1 MAIKGGLGRGLESL
15 FSNYNGINNVS
26 HETLEEEVV
35 SNKKEVDVDNSVDK
49 GIKNISISLLD
60 PNKDQPRKK
69 FDEEALNEL
78 ASSIKLHG
86 VLQPIL
92 VVEKNGRYLI
102 VAGER
107 RFRASKIAGLKE
119 IPCLIGNFSDN
130 EIKEISIIENL
141 QRKDL
146 TPIEEAKAIK
156 QLIDEFGWTQDV
168 VAERLGKSR
177 PAITNTLRL
186 LNLCPEVVQMI
197 EDGKLSAGHA
207 RSLVVVND
215 PQAQVKL
222 AKQVCE
228 RKLTVRDLEQA
239 VKVKKNPKA
248 EVSTKISPEFH
259 ELIMD
264 MQRVFGT
271 KISVMGNEH
280 RGRIYIDY
288 FSKDDLD
295 RIYEIVDKLK

>member
-1 MAIKGGLGRGLESL
+1 MAMKGGLGRGLESL

-35 SNKKEVDVDNSVDK
+35 SNKKEINVDSVDK
-49 GIKNISISLLD
+49 GVKNISISLLD

-215 PQAQVKL
+215 PQAQIKL

>member
-1 MAIKGGLGRGLESL
+1 MSIKGGLGRGLESL
-15 FSNYNGINNVS
+15 FSNYNGMNNNVS
-26 HETLEEEVV
+26 HETLEDEVLA
-35 SNKKEVDVDNSVDK
+35 NKGSEGESIRK
-49 GIKNISISLLD
+49 ISISLLD

-69 FDEEALNEL
+69 FDEEALQEL
-78 ASSIKLHG
+78 ANSIKIHG

-119 IPCLIGNFSDN
+119 IPCLVGDFNDN

-177 PAITNTLRL
+177 PAITNTLRI
-186 LNLCPEVVQMI
+186 LNLVPEVIQMI

-207 RSLVVVND
+207 KSLVVVSD
-215 PQAQVKL
+215 PEAQIRL

-228 RKLTVRDLEQA
+228 KKLTVRDLEQA
-239 VKVKKNPKA
+239 VKVKKTNPKA

-259 ELIMD
+259 ELIMN

-295 RIYEIVDKLK
+295 RIYELIDRLK

>member
-1 MAIKGGLGRGLESL
+1 MSIKGGLGRGLESL
-15 FSNYNGINNVS
+15 FSNYNGINNNVS
-26 HETLEEEVV
+26 RETLK
-35 SNKKEVDVDNSVDK
+35 NDK
-49 GIKNISISLLD
+49 NLEKDSEGNMVKNISISLID
-60 PNKDQPRKK
+60 PNKDQPRKR
-69 FDEEALNEL
+69 FDEEPLNEL
-78 ASSIKLHG
+78 ASSIKMHG

-119 IPCLIGNFSDN
+119 MPCIVANFNDN

-186 LNLCPEVVQMI
+186 LNLVPEVIQMI

-207 RSLVVVND
+207 KSLVVISD
-215 PQAQVKL
+215 PETQIKL

-228 RKLTVRDLEQA
+228 KKLTARDLEQV
-239 VKVKKNPKA
+239 VKVKKNNPKA
-248 EVSTKISPEFH
+248 ELSSKISLEFH
-259 ELIMD
+259 ELIME

-271 KISVMGNEH
+271 KVSVMGNEH

-295 RIYEIVDKLK
+295 RIYELVDRLK

>member
-1 MAIKGGLGRGLESL
+1 MSIKGGLGRGLESL
-15 FSNYNGINNVS
+15 FANYNGINVS
-26 HETLEEEVV
+26 HETLEE
-35 SNKKEVDVDNSVDK
+35 NDGKEVKAVENNGDK
-49 GIKNISISLLD
+49 AVKSISISLID
-60 PNKDQPRKK
+60 PNKGQPRKK

-92 VVEKNGRYLI
+92 VVERNGRYLI

-119 IPCLIGNFSDN
+119 IPCLVADFNDS

-156 QLIDEFGWTQDV
+156 QLIDEFGWTQEV

-186 LNLCPEVVQMI
+186 LNLVPEVIQMI

-207 RSLVVVND
+207 KSLVVVND
-215 PQAQVKL
+215 PDAQIRL

-228 RKLTVRDLEQA
+228 KKLTVRDLEQA
-239 VKVKKNPKA
+239 VKVKKNPKS
-248 EVSTKISPEFH
+248 EVATKISPEFH

-295 RIYEIVDKLK
+295 RIYELVDRLK

>member
-1 MAIKGGLGRGLESL
+1 MSIKGGLGRGLESL
-15 FSNYNGINNVS
+15 FSNYNGINNNVS
-26 HETLEEEVV
+26 RETL
-35 SNKKEVDVDNSVDK
+35 NNDKEIQKESERNMV
-49 GIKNISISLLD
+49 KNISISLLD
-60 PNKDQPRKK
+60 PNKEQPRKR
-69 FDEEALNEL
+69 FDEEPLNEL

-119 IPCLIGNFSDN
+119 IPCIVANFNDS

-156 QLIDEFGWTQDV
+156 QLIDEFGWTQDI

-186 LNLCPEVVQMI
+186 LNLVPEVIQMI

-207 RSLVVVND
+207 KSLVVVTD
-215 PQAQVKL
+215 SEAQIRL
-222 AKQVCE
+222 AKPGCE
-228 RKLTVRDLEQA
+228 KKLTVRDLEQA
-239 VKVKKNPKA
+239 VKVKKNNPKA
-248 EVSTKISPEFH
+248 ELSTKISPEFH

-295 RIYEIVDKLK
+295 RIYDLINKLK

>member
-1 MAIKGGLGRGLESL
+1 MSIKGGLGRGLESL
-15 FSNYNGINNVS
+15 FSNYNGMNNNVTQ
-26 HETLEEEVV
+26 ETLEDEVLVNKGEEG
-35 SNKKEVDVDNSVDK
+35 KSVRQ
-49 GIKNISISLLD
+49 ISISLLD

-69 FDEEALNEL
+69 FDEEALQEL
-78 ASSIKLHG
+78 ANSIKIHG

-119 IPCLIGNFSDN
+119 IPCLVGDFNDN

-177 PAITNTLRL
+177 PAITNTLRI
-186 LNLCPEVVQMI
+186 LNLVPEVIQMI

-207 RSLVVVND
+207 KSLVVVSD
-215 PQAQVKL
+215 PEAQIRL
-222 AKQVCE
+222 AKQICE
-228 RKLTVRDLEQA
+228 KKLTVRDLEQA
-239 VKVKKNPKA
+239 VKVKKANPKA

-295 RIYEIVDKLK
+295 RIYELIDRLK

>member
-1 MAIKGGLGRGLESL
+1 MEKRGLGRGLESL
-15 FSNYNGINNVS
+15 FGSNFVQSENVS
-26 HETLEEEVV
+26 RETI
-35 SNKKEVDVDNSVDK
+35 KDNENDK
-49 GIKNISISLLD
+49 RVKMISLSLID

-69 FDEEALNEL
+69 FDEEALKEL
-78 ASSIKLHG
+78 ADSIKIHG

-92 VVEKNGRYLI
+92 VVNRDGRYLI

-107 RFRASKIAGLKE
+107 RWRASKLAGIKE
-119 IPCLIGNFSDN
+119 IPCIVEDFTNS

-146 TPIEEAKAIK
+146 SPIEEAKAIK
-156 QLIDEFGWTQDV
+156 ELIDEFGWTQEV

-177 PAITNTLRL
+177 PAISNTLRIL
-186 LNLCPEVVQMI
+186 SLEPEVIEMI
-197 EDGKLSAGHA
+197 ENGKLSAGHA
-207 RSLVVVND
+207 KSLVVVTD
-215 PQAQVKL
+215 KDAQIRL

-228 RKLTVRDLEQA
+228 KKLTVRDLEQA
-239 VKVKKNPKA
+239 VKSKKPKNTNA
-248 EVSTKISPEFH
+248 SSNLSNEFH

-271 KISVMGNEH
+271 KVSVIGAEN

-295 RIYEIVDKLK
+295 RIYDLIEILKRK

>member
-1 MAIKGGLGRGLESL
+1 MSIKGGLGRGLESL
-15 FSNYNGINNVS
+15 FANYNGINVS
-26 HETLEEEVV
+26 HETLEE
-35 SNKKEVDVDNSVDK
+35 NDGKEVKAVENNRDK
-49 GIKNISISLLD
+49 AVKSISISLID
-60 PNKDQPRKK
+60 PNKGQPRKK

-78 ASSIKLHG
+78 ASSIKIHG

-92 VVEKNGRYLI
+92 VVERNGRYLI

-119 IPCLIGNFSDN
+119 IPCLVADFNDS

-156 QLIDEFGWTQDV
+156 QLIDEFGWTQEV

-186 LNLCPEVVQMI
+186 LNLVPEVIQMI

-207 RSLVVVND
+207 KSLVVVND
-215 PQAQVKL
+215 PEAQIRL

-228 RKLTVRDLEQA
+228 KKLTVRDLEQA
-239 VKVKKNPKA
+239 VKVKKNPKS

-288 FSKDDLD
+288 FSKDDLE
-295 RIYEIVDKLK
+295 RIYELVDRLK

>member
-1 MAIKGGLGRGLESL
+1 MSIKGGLGRGLESL
-15 FSNYNGINNVS
+15 FSNYNGMNNNVTQ
-26 HETLEEEVV
+26 ETLEDEVLVNKGEEG
-35 SNKKEVDVDNSVDK
+35 KSVRQ
-49 GIKNISISLLD
+49 ISISLLD

-69 FDEEALNEL
+69 FDEEALQEL
-78 ASSIKLHG
+78 ANSIKIHG

-119 IPCLIGNFSDN
+119 IPCLVGDFNDN

-177 PAITNTLRL
+177 PAITNTLRI
-186 LNLCPEVVQMI
+186 LNLVPEVIQMI

-207 RSLVVVND
+207 KSLVVVSD
-215 PQAQVKL
+215 PEAQIRL

-228 RKLTVRDLEQA
+228 KKLTVRDLEQA
-239 VKVKKNPKA
+239 VKVKKANPKA

-295 RIYEIVDKLK
+295 RIYELIDRLK

>member
-1 MAIKGGLGRGLESL
+1 MEKRGLGRGLESL
-15 FSNYNGINNVS
+15 FGSNFVQSENVS
-26 HETLEEEVV
+26 RETIR
-35 SNKKEVDVDNSVDK
+35 DNENDK
-49 GIKNISISLLD
+49 RVKMISLSLID

-69 FDEEALNEL
+69 FDEEALKEL
-78 ASSIKLHG
+78 ADSIKIHG

-92 VVEKNGRYLI
+92 VVNRDGRYLI

-107 RFRASKIAGLKE
+107 RWRASKLAGIKE
-119 IPCLIGNFSDN
+119 IPCIIEDFTNS

-146 TPIEEAKAIK
+146 SPIEEAKAIK
-156 QLIDEFGWTQDV
+156 ELIDEFGWTQEV

-177 PAITNTLRL
+177 PAISNTLRIL
-186 LNLCPEVVQMI
+186 SLEPEVIEMI
-197 EDGKLSAGHA
+197 ENGKLSAGHA
-207 RSLVVVND
+207 KSLVVVTD
-215 PQAQVKL
+215 KDAQIRL

-228 RKLTVRDLEQA
+228 KKLTVRDLEQA
-239 VKVKKNPKA
+239 VKSKKPKSTN
-248 EVSTKISPEFH
+248 VSSNLSNEFH

-271 KISVMGNEH
+271 KVSVIGAEN

-295 RIYEIVDKLK
+295 RIYDLIEILKRK

>member
-1 MAIKGGLGRGLESL
+1 MSIKGGLGRGLESL
-15 FSNYNGINNVS
+15 FSNYNGMNNNVT
-26 HETLEEEVV
+26 HETLEDEVLVNKGEEG
-35 SNKKEVDVDNSVDK
+35 KSVRQ
-49 GIKNISISLLD
+49 ISISLLD

-69 FDEEALNEL
+69 FDEEALQEL
-78 ASSIKLHG
+78 ANSIKIHG

-119 IPCLIGNFSDN
+119 IPCLVGDFNDN

-177 PAITNTLRL
+177 PAITNTLRI
-186 LNLCPEVVQMI
+186 LNLVPEVIQMI

-207 RSLVVVND
+207 KSLVVVSD
-215 PQAQVKL
+215 PEAQIRL

-228 RKLTVRDLEQA
+228 KKLTVRDLEQA
-239 VKVKKNPKA
+239 VKVKKANPKT

-295 RIYEIVDKLK
+295 RIYELIDRLK

>member
-1 MAIKGGLGRGLESL
+1 MEKRGLGRGLESL
-15 FSNYNGINNVS
+15 FGSNFVQTENVS
-26 HETLEEEVV
+26 RETI
-35 SNKKEVDVDNSVDK
+35 KDNENDK
-49 GIKNISISLLD
+49 RVKMISLSLID

-69 FDEEALNEL
+69 FDEEALKEL
-78 ASSIKLHG
+78 ADSIKIHG

-92 VVEKNGRYLI
+92 VVNRDGRYLI

-107 RFRASKIAGLKE
+107 RWRASKLAGIKE
-119 IPCLIGNFSDN
+119 IPCIVEDFTNA

-146 TPIEEAKAIK
+146 SPIEEAKAIK
-156 QLIDEFGWTQDV
+156 ELIDEFGWTQEV

-177 PAITNTLRL
+177 PAISNTLRIL
-186 LNLCPEVVQMI
+186 SLEPEVIEMI
-197 EDGKLSAGHA
+197 ENGKLSAGHA
-207 RSLVVVND
+207 KSLVVVTD
-215 PQAQVKL
+215 KDAQIRL

-228 RKLTVRDLEQA
+228 KKLTVRDLEQA
-239 VKVKKNPKA
+239 VKSKKPKNTNA
-248 EVSTKISPEFH
+248 FSNLSNEFH

-271 KISVMGNEH
+271 KVSVIGAEN

-295 RIYEIVDKLK
+295 RIYDLIEILKRK

>member
-1 MAIKGGLGRGLESL
+1 MSIKGGLGRGLESL
-15 FSNYNGINNVS
+15 FSNYNGMNNNVS
-26 HETLEEEVV
+26 HETLEDEVLA
-35 SNKKEVDVDNSVDK
+35 NKGSEGESIRK
-49 GIKNISISLLD
+49 ISISLLD

-69 FDEEALNEL
+69 FDEEALQEL
-78 ASSIKLHG
+78 ANSIKIHG

-119 IPCLIGNFSDN
+119 IPCLVGDFNDN

-177 PAITNTLRL
+177 PAITNTLRI
-186 LNLCPEVVQMI
+186 LNLVPEVIQMI

-207 RSLVVVND
+207 KSLVVVSD
-215 PQAQVKL
+215 PEAQIRL

-228 RKLTVRDLEQA
+228 KKLTVRDLEQA
-239 VKVKKNPKA
+239 VKVKKTNPKA

-295 RIYEIVDKLK
+295 RIYELIDRLK